1 MSYQIIIVKDM
12 PELIRQ
18 ILVFSGGPSDIW
30 YRGTKFHDYHVEPS
44 AYRYKKFIGDSRRIE
59 ESSINS
65 GRSTMLHI
73 TETHGLIHDLDWLCY
88 LQHNGVPTR
97 LLDWTFEF
105 QAALYFAF
113 EDYLANKAKAGS
125 MPCLWVFKPTTFM
138 GAMANYLRTTTIANP
153 FGIRANQI
161 DSVVKDVFLDQ
172 RPMDVGSISKFESD
186 SAKKGLLDDIYV
198 PFISSLVN
206 ERAKMQGSCFIRFPL
221 LDQSNVRRFEEYRLE
236 EFIKATPQ
244 FSGCLAKFI
253 FIHPSKMHTDI
264 SMLNL
269 KMSRIYP
276 EVTNIA
282 LGIKKRLFEP

>member
-1 MSYQIIIVKDM
+1 MSYQIIVVRDM

-18 ILVFSGGPSDIW
+18 ILAFSGGPGDIW

-44 AYRYKKFIGDSRRIE
+44 AYRYRKFIADSRRIE
-59 ESSINS
+59 ESSINA

-73 TETHGLIHDLDWLCY
+73 SETHGLNHDLDWLCY
-88 LQHNGVPTR
+88 LQHNGMPTR

-125 MPCLWVFKPTTFM
+125 MPCLWVFKPATFM
-138 GAMANYLRTTTIANP
+138 AAMANYLKTPTFANP
-153 FGIRANQI
+153 FGIHANQANI
-161 DSVVKDVFLDQ
+161 VVSDVFLDQ
-172 RPMDVGSISKFESD
+172 RPMDVINLAKFD
-186 SAKKGLLDDIYV
+186 QKNKGLLDDIYV

-206 ERAKMQGSCFIRFPL
+206 ERAKVQGSCFIRFPL
-221 LDQSNVRRFEEYRLE
+221 LDQAPAKRFEEYRLE
-236 EFIKATPQ
+236 EFTMATSG

-253 FIHPSKMHTDI
+253 FIHPSKMHADI

-282 LGIKKRLFEP
+282 LGIKKRFFEP